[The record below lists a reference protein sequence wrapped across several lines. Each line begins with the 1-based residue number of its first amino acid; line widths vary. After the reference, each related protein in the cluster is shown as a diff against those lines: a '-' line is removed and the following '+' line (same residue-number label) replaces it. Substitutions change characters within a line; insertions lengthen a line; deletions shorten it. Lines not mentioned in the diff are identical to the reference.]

1 MTVSESFVWSD
12 PPPLVVQT
20 ECDLFP
26 FSPIAREVVISA
38 GLRYE
43 GVPAGQDHLVSSIA
57 RLADA
62 VIVSGFTADLAFI
75 DSLERC
81 KVIARCGVGIDSVD
95 VERAHERGILVT
107 YVPDFCTVEVAEH
120 TLALILACERRVAL
134 CDRSIR
140 SGRWPRY
147 TELAPIRRLQGMT
160 VGIVGFGRIG
170 RKLALLAEALDM
182 RAVAYDPL
190 LDSKDMTETT
200 VQLLPLDEFLP
211 QADVLSLHLPLT
223 SGTRRWLDSDK
234 LGELPAGAT
243 VVNTARGGVIDE
255 QALLSALE
263 SGAVR
268 AAGLDVFESEP
279 EGLNA
284 QLIAHP
290 NVVSTPHSA
299 ALSERSLAEL
309 FRSAAEDVLR
319 VLSDGSPIHP
329 VRSSAL
335 AQ

>member
-1 MTVSESFVWSD
+1 MERFQST

-26 FSPIAREVVISA
+26 FSGIAGEIVGSA

-43 GVPAGQDHLVSSIA
+43 GVRAGDDHLVASIA

-62 VIVSGFTADLAFI
+62 VIVSGFTADLEFI
-75 DSLERC
+75 DGLERC

-95 VERAHERGILVT
+95 VDRAHQRGILVT
-107 YVPDFCTVEVAEH
+107 HVPDFCTVEVAEH
-120 TLALILACERRVAL
+120 TLALILACERRVGF

-147 TELAPIRRLQGMT
+147 SELAPIRRLQGLT

-170 RKLALLAEALDM
+170 RKLAALSDGLGM
-182 RAVAYDPL
+182 RPIAYDPFVDAKDL
-190 LDSKDMTETT
+190 AGSKAE
-200 VQLLPLDEFLP
+200 LLPLDELLP

-223 SGTRRWLDSDK
+223 SATRRWLDSDK
-234 LGELPAGAT
+234 LAQLPAGAT
-243 VVNTARGGVIDE
+243 VVNTARGGVLDE
-255 QALLSALE
+255 QALVNALE
-263 SGAVR
+263 KGAVR

-279 EGLNA
+279 EGLNSE
-284 QLIAHP
+284 LIAHP

-319 VLSDGSPIHP
+319 VLSDDAPIHP
-329 VRSSAL
+329 VQASSIAR
-335 AQ
+335 